1 MSAEFTE
8 KQVERID
15 EVYAATREYLCN
27 LSGGDVAYDMALLGP
42 VADYAA
48 DILCRNGY
56 HSYFP
61 VRCEQ
66 DDGTV
71 TISDYYG

>member
-15 EVYAATREYLCN
+15 EVYAATNEYLCN
-27 LSGGDVAYDMALLGP
+27 LFGGNVVYDMNLLGP

-56 HSYFP
+56 RPSFP
-61 VRCEQ
+61 TRCEQ

>member
-8 KQVERID
+8 KQAERID

-27 LSGGDVAYDMALLGP
+27 LSGRDVAYDMALLGP

-48 DILCRNGY
+48 DILCRNAY

>member
-15 EVYAATREYLCN
+15 EVYATTREYLCN
-27 LSGGDVAYDMALLGP
+27 LFGGDVVYDMKLVGP

-48 DILCRNGY
+48 YILRRNGY
-56 HSYFP
+56 RPYFP